1 MNEYKN
7 VWVSEMDH
15 NLTDLLIVHWVWK
28 PFHIPTWIDENE
40 RRAWEQPLNVLIAL
54 NTNQKRNEISNCE
67 TSGKTSSHCL
77 KRFDYFSKNR
87 KSCNVAKKIKEKFPH
102 KTSKITHR
110 ETQIYTHMHNAHVFN
125 VF

>member
-15 NLTDLLIVHWVWK
+15 NLTDKLIALWVWK

-40 RRAWEQPLNVLIAL
+40 RIVWEQPLNALPVL
-54 NTNQKRNEISNCE
+54 NTNKKRNEISNCE
-67 TSGKTSSHCL
+67 TSFKSNSLCL

-87 KSCNVAKKIKEKFPH
+87 KSHNAAKKIKEKFPH

-110 ETQIYTHMHNAHVFN
+110 ETDIHIHAQCTCI
-125 VF
+125 